1 MMGVSYRSFRLW
13 QRNRDVFLRLW
24 HTEAPG
30 MIAEPLFVL
39 LAIGLGLG
47 TYVAL
52 ADNERYIEFIAPG
65 IVAAYAMFSASFEC
79 TYGSFFRMKYQRTY
93 EAIITT
99 PLNIE
104 DVVAGEAFWG
114 ATRSLITAC
123 AILIVIAAFG
133 LVESWWALAV
143 LPLALLAGLMFSS
156 IALVFTALAPSVYS
170 FNYYFTLFLT
180 PMFFFSGVFF
190 PLDEFPEI
198 VQNLSWIVPLTSF
211 ANLSRALVS
220 GDLASGAWWSLGI
233 LVGLTAVFFPVSLHL
248 MKRRLL
254 K

>member
-1 MMGVSYRSFRLW
+1 MMGVSRRSFRVW

-24 HTEAPG
+24 HTETPG
-30 MIAEPLFVL
+30 MFAEPLFVL

-47 TYVAL
+47 AYVAL
-52 ADNERYIEFIAPG
+52 DDSESYIAFIAPG

-79 TYGSFFRMKYQRTY
+79 TYGSFFRMKYQKTY
-93 EAIITT
+93 DAIIST

-114 ATRSLITAC
+114 ATRSLITVC

-143 LPLALLAGLMFSS
+143 LPLGLLAGLMFSS
-156 IALVFTALAPSVYS
+156 FALVFTALAPAVYS

-190 PLDEFPEI
+190 PLDEFPQL
-198 VQNLSWIVPLTSF
+198 VRDLSWIAPLTSF
-211 ANLSRALVS
+211 SHLSRALIGGEV
-220 GDLASGAWWSLGI
+220 ATAAWWSLGI
-233 LVGLTAVFFPVSLHL
+233 MAGLTLVFFPLALHL

-254 K
+254 R